1 MRFRFKQP
9 VPLSLL
15 QPRQAAAAAAS
26 LHSVTKHS
34 SFGIAFDI
42 DGVILRGTTPIGNSR
57 RALRRL
63 YDDSGAM
70 NIPFLFLTN
79 GGGIPES
86 RRASELSDILGVKI
100 LASQV
105 VQGHSP
111 FRTLLKRYENE
122 FIVATGKGEPYEN
135 EFIVAKG
142 KGEPAVVMSE
152 YGFKRVISL
161 EEYASQ
167 FKNIDPV
174 AQYKRWTTEQELNCS
189 RNSEKIA
196 SSHIDCSQ
204 KVKAAFVVS
213 DPVDWGRDI
222 QVLCDILTSGG
233 VPEEENGQQPP
244 LYFAADDLQYQAAF
258 PSERLGMG
266 AFRIALES
274 VFNRIHDKPLE
285 YTSFGKPNPF
295 VFSNAEMILRQLLQF
310 PTPGNVGTEDVRLP
324 SFKTLYMI
332 GDNPLVDVKG
342 AQQAGYPWFSIL
354 TRTGVFRQRENH
366 TQYPADMVNLM
377 ILYSLFLL
385 LFTVVSV
392 KTICRSLSLH
402 GFLVVSLFPIMTT
415 WFCILC
421 STPARCG
428 LNTPRSLI
436 LYFIGL
442 GTSL

>member
-15 QPRQAAAAAAS
+15 RPPQGAAL
-26 LHSVTKHS
+26 LHSVSKHS
-34 SFGIAFDI
+34 SYGIAFDI

-63 YDDSGAM
+63 YDDSGAL

-86 RRASELSDILGVKI
+86 RRAFALSDLLGVKI
-100 LASQV
+100 LPSQV

-111 FRTLLKRYENE
+111 FRTLLKRFENE
-122 FIVATGKGEPYEN
+122 FIVAT
-135 EFIVAKG
+135 G

-161 EEYASQ
+161 DEYASQ
-167 FKNIDPV
+167 FNNIDPV
-174 AQYKRWTTEQELNCS
+174 AQYKRWTTMQELNCS
-189 RNSEKIA
+189 RNSEKTV
-196 SSHIDCSQ
+196 SSRDYSQ

-233 VPEEENGQQPP
+233 VPGEKNGHQPP

-266 AFRIALES
+266 AFRIALEN

-295 VFSNAEMILRQLLQF
+295 VFRNAETILRNLLQF
-310 PTPGNVGTEDVRLP
+310 SHPGNVRTENADAGLP

-354 TRTGVFRQRENH
+354 TRTGVFRHRENH
-366 TQYPADMVNLM
+366 TQYPADMVVDTVEEAVEF
-377 ILYSLFLL
+377 ILKREDASY
-385 LFTVVSV
+385 
-392 KTICRSLSLH
+392 
-402 GFLVVSLFPIMTT
+402 PI
-415 WFCILC
+415 
-421 STPARCG
+421 
-428 LNTPRSLI
+428 
-436 LYFIGL
+436 
-442 GTSL
+442 

>member
-15 QPRQAAAAAAS
+15 RPPQAAAAS
-26 LHSVTKHS
+26 LRSVPKQLCNSFS
-34 SFGIAFDI
+34 SFGIAFDV

-70 NIPFLFLTN
+70 NTPFLFLTN

-86 RRASELSDILGVKI
+86 RRASELSDLLGVKI

-111 FRTLLKRYENE
+111 FRTLLKRCHNGVMKPQFTLKSLAVGLSANLVKYENE
-122 FIVATGKGEPYEN
+122 FIVAT
-135 EFIVAKG
+135 G

-174 AQYKRWTTEQELNCS
+174 AQYKRWTTNQELNCS
-189 RNSEKIA
+189 RNSEKIV

-233 VPEEENGQQPP
+233 VLGEENGQQPP

-295 VFSNAEMILRQLLQF
+295 VFSNAERILRHLLQF
-310 PTPGNVGTEDVRLP
+310 SSPGNVGTEDVSLP

-366 TQYPADMVNLM
+366 TQYPADMVVDTVEDAVEF
-377 ILYSLFLL
+377 ILKREDASY
-385 LFTVVSV
+385 VVD
-392 KTICRSLSLH
+392 
-402 GFLVVSLFPIMTT
+402 
-415 WFCILC
+415 
-421 STPARCG
+421 
-428 LNTPRSLI
+428 
-436 LYFIGL
+436 
-442 GTSL
+442 

>member
-1 MRFRFKQP
+1 MDKEGKKKSSKEKGNNLPPRRGQIKGKILEDWKETLRGGWKRGDHDECGGSNTIKKKRKINRRRKRKEYE
-9 VPLSLL
+9 VPIQTASAIVFA
-15 QPRQAAAAAAS
+15 PAAAS
-26 LHSVTKHS
+26 GCVGVASFSTEAVVS

-70 NIPFLFLTN
+70 NTPFLFLTN
-79 GGGIPES
+79 G
-86 RRASELSDILGVKI
+86 RARSLT
-100 LASQV
+100 
-105 VQGHSP
+105 

-122 FIVATGKGEPYEN
+122 FIVAT
-135 EFIVAKG
+135 G

-174 AQYKRWTTEQELNCS
+174 AQYKRWTTNQELNCS

-196 SSHIDCSQ
+196 STHIDCSQ

-222 QVLCDILTSGG
+222 QSQRLYSETLLKISLVKSKTIIASGVAITAIQSYIVKWLCDILTSGG
-233 VPEEENGQQPP
+233 VPGEENGQQPP

-274 VFNRIHDKPLE
+274 VFN
-285 YTSFGKPNPF
+285 S
-295 VFSNAEMILRQLLQF
+295 
-310 PTPGNVGTEDVRLP
+310 PGNVGTEDVRLP

-342 AQQAGYPWFSIL
+342 AQQTGYPWFSIL

-366 TQYPADMVNLM
+366 TQYPADMVVDTVEDAWSF
-377 ILYSLFLL
+377 ILKREDASY
-385 LFTVVSV
+385 VVD
-392 KTICRSLSLH
+392 
-402 GFLVVSLFPIMTT
+402 
-415 WFCILC
+415 
-421 STPARCG
+421 
-428 LNTPRSLI
+428 
-436 LYFIGL
+436 
-442 GTSL
+442 

>member
-1 MRFRFKQP
+1 MDKEGKKRNNKEKGS
-9 VPLSLL
+9 SLP
-15 QPRQAAAAAAS
+15 PRRGQIKGKIFEEWKETLRASAIVFAPAAAS
-26 LHSVTKHS
+26 GGGVASFSTKAVVS

-70 NIPFLFLTN
+70 NTPFLFLTN

-86 RRASELSDILGVKI
+86 RRASELSDLLGVKI

-122 FIVATGKGEPYEN
+122 FIVAT
-135 EFIVAKG
+135 G

-174 AQYKRWTTEQELNCS
+174 AQYKRWTTKQELNCS
-189 RNSEKIA
+189 RYSEKIA

-204 KVKAAFVVS
+204 KVKAAFCFS

-233 VPEEENGQQPP
+233 VPGEENGQQPP

-295 VFSNAEMILRQLLQF
+295 VFSNAEMILRHLLQF
-310 PTPGNVGTEDVRLP
+310 STPGNVGTEDVRLP

-366 TQYPADMVNLM
+366 TQYPADMVVDTVEEAVEF
-377 ILYSLFLL
+377 ILRREDASY
-385 LFTVVSV
+385 VVD
-392 KTICRSLSLH
+392 
-402 GFLVVSLFPIMTT
+402 
-415 WFCILC
+415 
-421 STPARCG
+421 
-428 LNTPRSLI
+428 
-436 LYFIGL
+436 
-442 GTSL
+442 

>member
-15 QPRQAAAAAAS
+15 RPPQAAAAS
-26 LHSVTKHS
+26 LRSVPKQLCNSFS

-70 NIPFLFLTN
+70 NTPFLFLTN

-86 RRASELSDILGVKI
+86 RRASELSDLLGVKI

-122 FIVATGKGEPYEN
+122 FIVAT
-135 EFIVAKG
+135 G

-174 AQYKRWTTEQELNCS
+174 AQYKRWTTNQELNCS

-233 VPEEENGQQPP
+233 VLGEENGQQPP
-244 LYFAADDLQYQAAF
+244 LYFAADDLQYQVSCI

-295 VFSNAEMILRQLLQF
+295 VFSNAERILRHLLQF
-310 PTPGNVGTEDVRLP
+310 SSPGNVGMEDVSLP

-332 GDNPLVDVKG
+332 GDNPWLMSKEHSRIPLVFDFDQDRCFQAKG
-342 AQQAGYPWFSIL
+342 EPY
-354 TRTGVFRQRENH
+354 
-366 TQYPADMVNLM
+366 
-377 ILYSLFLL
+377 
-385 LFTVVSV
+385 TVVDTVEDAVEFILKREDASY
-392 KTICRSLSLH
+392 
-402 GFLVVSLFPIMTT
+402 VVD
-415 WFCILC
+415 
-421 STPARCG
+421 
-428 LNTPRSLI
+428 
-436 LYFIGL
+436 
-442 GTSL
+442 

>member
-1 MRFRFKQP
+1 
-9 VPLSLL
+9 
-15 QPRQAAAAAAS
+15 
-26 LHSVTKHS
+26 
-34 SFGIAFDI
+34 
-42 DGVILRGTTPIGNSR
+42 
-57 RALRRL
+57 
-63 YDDSGAM
+63 M

-122 FIVATGKGEPYEN
+122 FIVAT
-135 EFIVAKG
+135 G

>member
-1 MRFRFKQP
+1 MC
-9 VPLSLL
+9 LC
-15 QPRQAAAAAAS
+15 
-26 LHSVTKHS
+26 
-34 SFGIAFDI
+34 FGC
-42 DGVILRGTTPIGNSR
+42 RS
-57 RALRRL
+57 
-63 YDDSGAM
+63 
-70 NIPFLFLTN
+70 
-79 GGGIPES
+79 
-86 RRASELSDILGVKI
+86 
-100 LASQV
+100 
-105 VQGHSP
+105 QGHSP

-122 FIVATGKGEPYEN
+122 FIVAT
-135 EFIVAKG
+135 G

-174 AQYKRWTTEQELNCS
+174 AQYKRWTTNQELNCS
-189 RNSEKIA
+189 RNSEKIV

-233 VPEEENGQQPP
+233 VLGEENGQQPP

-295 VFSNAEMILRQLLQF
+295 VFSNAERILRHLLQF
-310 PTPGNVGTEDVRLP
+310 SSP
-324 SFKTLYMI
+324 
-332 GDNPLVDVKG
+332 
-342 AQQAGYPWFSIL
+342 GYPWFSIL

-366 TQYPADMVNLM
+366 TQYPADMVVDTVEDAVEF
-377 ILYSLFLL
+377 ILKREDASY
-385 LFTVVSV
+385 VVD
-392 KTICRSLSLH
+392 
-402 GFLVVSLFPIMTT
+402 
-415 WFCILC
+415 
-421 STPARCG
+421 
-428 LNTPRSLI
+428 
-436 LYFIGL
+436 
-442 GTSL
+442 